1 MILVLPLNMSKP
13 LLPPNASAME
23 KAIDQAGAPEEK
35 LRPGIDAI
43 PGWKL
48 TSRSASLIPFLIY
61 EYGLEPL
68 VPYIPDQYFLIDA
81 GRQWARVRGTHK
93 AIEDGLGFIGYAA
106 GIEEPPE
113 RRSTWWKVQLHL
125 DRLRDSEN
133 DLERID
139 GIVGLSLPTR
149 SKLRRVYHGY
159 NIPAA
164 ETGYTRLGSCRL
176 AGDSGV
182 RVRGLKPKWSF
193 GRKHDLSL
201 QLVQSDYEALGI
213 WIPEVPSELWEDMD
227 IPWETADFAWE
238 ASSEIA
244 RRSSLGQSLEHSSV
258 WQKFTNSNGEVIG
271 YRNATCRAVS
281 PALEGL
287 DVSGSFYG
295 RNRDNPSHVLAF
307 GQTDFGEGYGAT
319 ASHVSL
325 LFDPELTDVTKP
337 GLLWLEPDGLSGG
350 VEIARQPLDL
360 DFGETVRDHIQ
371 ILMRL

>member
-1 MILVLPLNMSKP
+1 MIHT
-13 LLPPNASAME
+13 LLPDNYAPTEVAVE
-23 KAIDQAGAPEEK
+23 LAGASEDR
-35 LRPGIDAI
+35 LMPGVDRI

-61 EYGLEPL
+61 EFGLEAL
-68 VPYIPDQYFLIDA
+68 VPYIQDQYFLIDA

-93 AIEDGLGFIGYAA
+93 AIDDGLGFVGYAA

-125 DRLRDSEN
+125 DRLRDSEE

-159 NIPAA
+159 NIPAV

-182 RVRGLKPKWSF
+182 RVRGLRPKWSF
-193 GRKHDLSL
+193 GRTHDFSM
-201 QLVQSDYEALGI
+201 QLVQADYEALGI
-213 WIPEVPSELWEDMD
+213 WIPEVSSQKWIDMD
-227 IPWETADFAWE
+227 FPWADANFRWADD
-238 ASSEIA
+238 AEIA
-244 RRSSLGQSLEHSSV
+244 RRVSLGQSLEQSSV
-258 WQKFTNSNGEVIG
+258 WLKFTDTTGAVIG

-281 PALEGL
+281 AALDGF
-287 DVSGSFYG
+287 DVSG
-295 RNRDNPSHVLAF
+295 NRYARDRENPTHVLAF
-307 GQTDFGEGYGAT
+307 GRTDFGEGYGAT
-319 ASHVSL
+319 AAQVSL
-325 LFDPELTDVTKP
+325 LFGPDLTDPSRP
-337 GLLWLEPDGLSGG
+337 GALWLGPSGLSGG
-350 VEIARQPLDL
+350 VEIAAQPLDL
-360 DFGETVRDHIQ
+360 EFGETVRDHVQ

>member
-1 MILVLPLNMSKP
+1 MIKS
-13 LLPPNASAME
+13 LLPSSSANT
-23 KAIDQAGAPEEK
+23 AIGVELAGACEDRVMPGV
-35 LRPGIDAI
+35 LRI

-48 TSRSASLIPFLIY
+48 TSRSASLIWFLIY
-61 EYGLEPL
+61 EFGLRAL
-68 VPYIPDQYFLIDA
+68 VPYIPDRFFLIDA
-81 GRQWARVRGTHK
+81 GRQWARIRGTHK

-125 DRLRDSEN
+125 DRLRDSDN

-238 ASSEIA
+238 ASSETA
-244 RRSSLGQSLEHSSV
+244 RRRSLGQSLEHSSV
-258 WQKFTNSNGEVIG
+258 WLKFTGSDGAVIG
-271 YRNATCRAVS
+271 YRNAKCRAVS
-281 PALEGL
+281 PALEGF
-287 DVSGSFYG
+287 DVSGGFYG

-319 ASHVSL
+319 ASHVTL

-360 DFGETVRDHIQ
+360 EFGETVRDHIQ

>member
-1 MILVLPLNMSKP
+1 MPV
-13 LLPPNASAME
+13 LLPQSGTTPFEADIE
-23 KAIDQAGAPEEK
+23 TLILETEEYELAIN
-35 LRPGIDAI
+35 AI

-48 TSRSASLIPFLIY
+48 TSRSASLIPFLID
-61 EYGLEPL
+61 EYGLGAL
-68 VPYIPDQYFLIDA
+68 VPYIPDRFFLIDA
-81 GRQWARVRGTHK
+81 GRQWARIRGTHK

-182 RVRGLKPKWSF
+182 RVRGLRPKWSF
-193 GRKHDLSL
+193 GRKHDFALDL
-201 QLVQSDYEALGI
+201 TQADYEALGI
-213 WIPEVPSELWEDMD
+213 WIPEVPSELWADMD
-227 IPWETADFAWE
+227 FIWSGADFRHADE
-238 ASSEIA
+238 AEIS
-244 RRSSLGQSLEHSSV
+244 RRHSLGSSFERSSV
-258 WQKFTNSNGEVIG
+258 WLKFTDSNSAVIG
-271 YRNATCRAVS
+271 YRNAKCRAVS

-287 DVSGSFYG
+287 NVSGNIYG
-295 RNRDNPSHVLAF
+295 RNRANPSHVIAF
-307 GQTDFGEGYGAT
+307 GRTDFGEGYGAT
-319 ASHVSL
+319 AAHVSL

-360 DFGETVRDHIQ
+360 EFGTTVRDHIQ